1 MIIFLSHIRLL
12 IVILRG
18 LRLLLNGSLGGEYGV
33 QKVLLHQH
41 VVVQVLAYQHLWREC
56 VLLSEE
62 AGETH
67 LLEVPAHP

>member
-18 LRLLLNGSLGGEYGV
+18 LPLLLIGSLGGEYGV
-33 QKVLLHQH
+33 QEVLLHQH
-41 VVVQVLAYQHLWREC
+41 VVVQVLANQHLRGEC
-56 VLLSEE
+56 VLIPEE